1 MIYIK
6 NLLEQGETYCTS
18 NKTQEPIVYPSGK
31 TIALLNRYITRNRMS
46 QLPDH
51 IFIAFG
57 AITAAVIAGIFSYIT
72 LVAAKESKISEF
84 RQNWINDLRNEISK
98 YISSINGLIEYLRI
112 TNRGQALLPIKA
124 MDKKNDKSDLYS
136 QMLNSK
142 ISILLRINDNEK
154 DEKFKKI
161 NDKVLEHVE
170 NIYNDFENG
179 RFNDAETKIN
189 KLVSKSRELLK
200 YEWDRVRDG
209 ERNYAKTKKVALV
222 TVIISIILLIG
233 MTLLKTYDFSINEE
247 TSLKIPEKLVNQDI
261 NESNQTLINKEQ
273 NKSLI
278 KVYKH

>member
-1 MIYIK
+1 
-6 NLLEQGETYCTS
+6 
-18 NKTQEPIVYPSGK
+18 
-31 TIALLNRYITRNRMS
+31 MS

-57 AITAAVIAGIFSYIT
+57 AITAAVIAGVFSYIT

-98 YISSINGLIEYLRI
+98 YISSINGLIEYLRSA
-112 TNRGQALLPIKA
+112 NRGQAILPTTA
-124 MDKKNDKSDLYS
+124 MDKKNDKADLYS

-142 ISILLRINDNEK
+142 TSILLRINDNEK

-170 NIYNDFENG
+170 NIYNDFENAK
-179 RFNDAETKIN
+179 FDDAEKKID

-209 ERNYAKTKKVALV
+209 EKNYAKTKKVALA
-222 TVIISIILLIG
+222 TVAISIILLIG
-233 MTLLKTYDFSINEE
+233 MTLWKTYDFTINEE
-247 TSLKIPEKLVNQDI
+247 TNLKAPETLVNDDI

-273 NKSLI
+273 NNSLI
-278 KVYKH
+278 KVHKH